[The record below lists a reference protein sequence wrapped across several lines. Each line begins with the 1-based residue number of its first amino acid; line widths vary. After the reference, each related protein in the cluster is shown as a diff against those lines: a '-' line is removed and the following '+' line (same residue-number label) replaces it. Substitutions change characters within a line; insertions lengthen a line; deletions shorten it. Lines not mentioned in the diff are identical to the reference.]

1 MGRNDFFFFEDE
13 LANLFDLGLNRGG
26 RFEKSV
32 CSNSFPP
39 SNMYITSLKDL
50 VIEVALAGVNPNDV
64 SVELVQNTIS
74 LKVKSKDS
82 VKEDNKSYI
91 QRGLKFAMDNEV
103 MWKIDVNKFDV
114 DNITVDLKNGLLT
127 IKVPPRNKVIQN
139 NSRVLFG
146 NVSTNDN
153 KSVETHSSCCD
164 STRVEK
170 SERPKRR
177 FI

>member
-1 MGRNDFFFFEDE
+1 MGRNDFFFLEDE
-13 LANLFDLGLNRGG
+13 LANFFDLGLNRGG

-39 SNMYITSLKDL
+39 SNMYISSLKDL
-50 VIEVALAGVNPNDV
+50 IIEVALAGVNPNDV

-82 VKEDNKSYI
+82 IKGEKKSYI
-91 QRGLKFAMDNEV
+91 QRGLKFATNNEV

-127 IKVPPRNKVIQN
+127 IKVPPRNKEIQN

-146 NVSTNDN
+146 TVLTTTDDN
-153 KSVETHSSCCD
+153 KSAEDSS
-164 STRVEK
+164 SGYVQNWSYK
-170 SERPKRR
+170 V
-177 FI
+177 